1 MTLLRFG
8 LQDRLNQILSNSVK
22 EGALLKKKKGLK
34 KLNSKYPLVM
44 RGFYWA
50 NLARQNLARH
60 LGINSLSKDI
70 AFGSVQPVYQKE
82 VLKN

>member
-1 MTLLRFG
+1 MTQSRFG

-44 RGFYWA
+44 RGFY
-50 NLARQNLARH
+50 
-60 LGINSLSKDI
+60 
-70 AFGSVQPVYQKE
+70 
-82 VLKN
+82 